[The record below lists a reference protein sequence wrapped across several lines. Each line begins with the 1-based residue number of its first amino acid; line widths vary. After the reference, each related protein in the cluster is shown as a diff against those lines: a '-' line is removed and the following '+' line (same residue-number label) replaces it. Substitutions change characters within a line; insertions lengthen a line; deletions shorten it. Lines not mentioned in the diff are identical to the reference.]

1 MSWAEAECPAE
12 EWVVAIE
19 EEEEAGGVWVLKSK
33 PIENLCNV
41 RSSIAEIGTVSANL
55 LVTINFGRICDQTAL
70 RKRLQ

>member
-1 MSWAEAECPAE
+1 MGWVEAECPAE
-12 EWVVAIE
+12 EWVVAI

-55 LVTINFGRICDQTAL
+55 LVAINFGRICDRTAL